1 MVTPVHPSYMRFLM
15 QNELY
20 TSFRSYAILQ
30 CSCFAPL
37 VVSVW
42 TLEVFFKQQQIR
54 LLGVGI
60 FYPCSTPGPGECKAG
75 LPGKHVHAGILLD
88 RCASLFVHSR
98 GQGPGHGLHMAFM
111 LPCMIGMET
120 WVNNILLVS
129 SFHEHCAVHV
139 LQLAPWLVH
148 MASTLDCS

>member
-60 FYPCSTPGPGECKAG
+60 FYPCSTPGPGECKAD

-88 RCASLFVHSR
+88 AWIGALLYLFIQGAR
-98 GQGPGHGLHMAFM
+98 GQGM
-111 LPCMIGMET
+111 
-120 WVNNILLVS
+120 VS
-129 SFHEHCAVHV
+129 IWLSCYHV
-139 LQLAPWLVH
+139 
-148 MASTLDCS
+148 

>member
-1 MVTPVHPSYMRFLM
+1 M

-60 FYPCSTPGPGECKAG
+60 FYPCSTPGPGECKAD

-88 RCASLFVHSR
+88 AWIGALLYLFIQGAR

-139 LQLAPWLVH
+139 QLAPWLVH